1 MGKTYRRNSDF
12 KFNSKKIKD
21 VPKKLKHQKK
31 KEKKQFTV
39 VDEIDNEY

>member
-12 KFNSKKIKD
+12 KFNSKKTKN

-31 KEKKQFTV
+31 REKKIITV
-39 VDEIDNEY
+39 EEIDNEY